1 MAGWDELVD
10 EARVWA
16 LDQTM
21 KGLPH
26 QVGNGYERGLA
37 PAPCHRNG
45 TGGDLE
51 QLPREETPVSEELP
65 QSLHV
70 ATPKRVE
77 ENLLTPEHHGQV
89 CHEEAVDSA
98 VEITA
103 GAFVSASRK
112 KDARDSVAGLRLG
125 ECGVLLAKKLLEVLP
140 LRSQTTGKGNSG
152 GIFPLPTSR
161 SCFLD
166 LEPSLNNE
174 ELAWMGCVTS
184 SLNSMWGGEVFV
196 ETMANRAQ
204 RRCLENILREVKRFC
219 SIPTCL
225 EVADW
230 DAFFSIRSVDYKG
243 DEVRVARSFCWAN
256 IAPALPK
263 EVGKVPLAELCSH
276 GSRHYVENFD
286 LYLKPKQ
293 EWKLPRAPRVMIEEK
308 HWPEICSGLV
318 KAGVCTFLEESEVFH
333 TEEGPLLNGL
343 FGVTKDE
350 WTDDGTE
357 IMRLIMN
364 LVPLN
369 SLCRPMS
376 GDVDTLPAWSGM
388 SPFFLQPSQNL
399 LVSSEDVKCFFYTL
413 SVPLCWVKY
422 LAFNRLVPDAALP
435 EALQGKRVYLASIVL
450 PMGFLNS
457 VSLAQHVHR
466 NLVMNPPQGNTAGG
480 SNPPEQELRKDR
492 TFVAGDSLWRVYLD
506 NYELLEKVEKT
517 NMVELEGS
525 LAPGVLALREQYER
539 WNVPRNF
546 KKSVQRSTKA
556 EVQGATVDGELGVA
570 YPRESKLAKYFGLA
584 LLLAGQERS
593 TQKHWQVVCGGLV
606 YFAMFRRPL
615 LGGLN
620 QVWRHIEDLESSGSW
635 WAPTSQ
641 DCILEVLR
649 FLGCLPLARMDFR
662 ADIHP
667 LVTCSDAS
675 THGGGVC
682 VSTGTTPFGSMVAEG
697 CLRGELPESRTGD
710 LVLSVGLFDGIG
722 ALRVALDALGVQ
734 VIGHIAV
741 EKEAAARR
749 VVEAHYPGTVSLSA
763 VEEINKEVV
772 QGWATRFSQCALVL
786 LGAGPPCQGVS
797 GLNCDR
803 QGALKDARSSLFWHV
818 PRVRELLRRYFPW
831 CPVYTIMESVASMD
845 TQDRRVMSEGIGH
858 GPFLC
863 NAGDFTWCNRPRLYW
878 IDWEID
884 SKVQKPG
891 DGEGAWAPRVVTLEG
906 HQDISQVLRSGWIKV
921 DPDHAFPTF
930 TTSRPR
936 AKPGR
941 KPAGIQGCSEM
952 ELERWTRDLHRFPP
966 YQYKEAHCVVNR
978 GNLLRIPDVAEREI
992 MLGFPLHYTAPCV
1005 SKTDRKASWYQD
1017 LRLSLL
1023 GNTWSVPV
1031 VAWFLGQLLG
1041 RLGLAH
1047 TPSAQEILDRLQPG
1061 TAETTQGR
1069 LVRLP
1074 LNPERSS
1081 TGDSSYPLAYKLG
1094 NLISIKGEDIML
1106 TTPSTQMVK
1115 FHRLRASVPSRLWR
1129 WRVVAGWRWS
1139 LSKEHINSLELR
1151 AILTALKWRIEH
1163 QHHFNVRLIHLTD
1176 SLVCLHCLT
1185 RGRSSSRR
1193 LRRTMSRINALLLA
1207 SNAQPLW
1214 GYVHT
1219 DQNPADKPSRWHR
1232 RVRTKFRNAA

>member
-1 MAGWDELVD
+1 
-10 EARVWA
+10 
-16 LDQTM
+16 
-21 KGLPH
+21 
-26 QVGNGYERGLA
+26 
-37 PAPCHRNG
+37 
-45 TGGDLE
+45 
-51 QLPREETPVSEELP
+51 
-65 QSLHV
+65 
-70 ATPKRVE
+70 
-77 ENLLTPEHHGQV
+77 
-89 CHEEAVDSA
+89 
-98 VEITA
+98 
-103 GAFVSASRK
+103 
-112 KDARDSVAGLRLG
+112 
-125 ECGVLLAKKLLEVLP
+125 
-140 LRSQTTGKGNSG
+140 
-152 GIFPLPTSR
+152 
-161 SCFLD
+161 
-166 LEPSLNNE
+166 
-174 ELAWMGCVTS
+174 
-184 SLNSMWGGEVFV
+184 
-196 ETMANRAQ
+196 
-204 RRCLENILREVKRFC
+204 
-219 SIPTCL
+219 
-225 EVADW
+225 
-230 DAFFSIRSVDYKG
+230 
-243 DEVRVARSFCWAN
+243 
-256 IAPALPK
+256 
-263 EVGKVPLAELCSH
+263 
-276 GSRHYVENFD
+276 
-286 LYLKPKQ
+286 
-293 EWKLPRAPRVMIEEK
+293 MIEEK

-369 SLCRPMS
+369 SLCKPMS

-388 SPFFLQPSQNL
+388 SPFFLQPSQSL

-422 LAFNRLVPDAALP
+422 LAFNRLVPDTALP

-466 NLVMNPPQGNTAGG
+466 NLVRNSQQGTTACG

-492 TFVAGDSLWRVYLD
+492 AFVAADSLWRVYLD
-506 NYELLEKVEKT
+506 NYDLLEKVEKT

-525 LAPGVLALREQYER
+525 LAPGVLALREQYEH

-546 KKSVQRSTKA
+546 KKSVQRSTRA

-584 LLLAGQERS
+584 LLLAAQERA

-620 QVWRHIEDLESSGSW
+620 QVWRHIEDFESSGSR
-635 WAPTSQ
+635 WALTSQ
-641 DCILEVLR
+641 DCLLEVLR

-662 ADIHP
+662 ADMRP

-675 THGGGVC
+675 TQGGGVC
-682 VSTGTTPFGSMVAEG
+682 VSAGTTPFGSMVAQG
-697 CLRGELPESRTGD
+697 RLRGELPESRTGD

-722 ALRVALDALGVQ
+722 ALRVALDTLGVQ
-734 VIGHIAV
+734 VIGHVSV

-763 VEEINKEVV
+763 VEDINEEVV
-772 QGWATRFSQCALVL
+772 QSWATRFSQCALVL

-803 QGALKDARSSLFWHV
+803 QGALKDARSSLFSHV
-818 PRVRELLRRYFPW
+818 LRVRELLRRFFPW

-845 TQDRRVMSEGIGH
+845 EGDRCVMSEGIGH
-858 GPFLC
+858 APFWC

-884 SKVQKPG
+884 MEVQRSG
-891 DGEGAWAPRVVTLEG
+891 DGEGAWGPRVATLEG
-906 HQDISQVLRSGWIKV
+906 HQDISKVLRGGWIKV
-921 DPDHAFPTF
+921 DPDHPFPTF

-936 AKPGR
+936 DKPGR
-941 KPAGIQGCSEM
+941 KPAGIQSCTEA
-952 ELERWTRDLHRFPP
+952 ELERWSKDLHRFPP
-966 YQYKEAHCVVNR
+966 YQYKEIHCVVNR
-978 GNLLRIPDVAEREI
+978 GNLLRVPDVAEREI

-1041 RLGLAH
+1041 QLGLTR

-1074 LNPERSS
+1074 LNPERTSS
-1081 TGDSSYPLAYKLG
+1081 GDSSYPLACKLG

-1115 FHRLRASVPSRLWR
+1115 FHRLRASVPSSLWR
-1129 WRVVAGWRWS
+1129 WRVVAGWQWS

-1151 AILTALKWRIEH
+1151 AILTALKCRIEH